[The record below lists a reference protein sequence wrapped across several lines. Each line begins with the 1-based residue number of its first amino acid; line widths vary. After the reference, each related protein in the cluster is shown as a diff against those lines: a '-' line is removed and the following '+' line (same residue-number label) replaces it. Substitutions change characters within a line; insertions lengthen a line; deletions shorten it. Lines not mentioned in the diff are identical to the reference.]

1 MADKIIKFGVQ
12 KIAGGIGLA
21 SEAITAHKEKKHAGS
36 PAPGPNSN
44 NNASKPHTPPPLDQ
58 MRSYSDPPLHKI
70 SDPSILQ
77 EDEEEQWALDDV
89 QESLVPR
96 ENPPPYSEDN
106 QQENSP
112 RPNKVPQLIAA
123 FILHHPAPSHLPPQL
138 QFPVLLPQRRPKDK
152 TRGFIRAYAPLLMD
166 SGIDQTTFFEFLDLF
181 DRASAASPWLN
192 AINLASLAF
201 SFLPMGIS
209 MAISVAIGIAVKAA
223 MEVQSRAR

>member
-21 SEAITAHKEKKHAGS
+21 SEAITAHKEKKHAVS
-36 PAPGPNSN
+36 PAPGPISN
-44 NNASKPHTPPPLDQ
+44 NNASKSHAPPPLDQ
-58 MRSYSDPPLHKI
+58 RRSYSDPSLHEM
-70 SDPSILQ
+70 SDPSVLQ
-77 EDEEEQWALDDV
+77 EDEEEQWALDEA

-123 FILHHPAPSHLPPQL
+123 FILHHPAPPNLPPRL

-166 SGIDQTTFFEFLDLF
+166 SGIDQITFFEFLDLF

-209 MAISVAIGIAVKAA
+209 MAISVAIGIAVKAT
-223 MEVQSRAR
+223 MEMQSRAR